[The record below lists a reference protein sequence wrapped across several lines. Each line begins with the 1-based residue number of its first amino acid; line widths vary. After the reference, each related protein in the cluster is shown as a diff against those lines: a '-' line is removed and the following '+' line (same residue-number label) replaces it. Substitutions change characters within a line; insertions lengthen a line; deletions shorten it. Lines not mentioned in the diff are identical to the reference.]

1 MKIRLLIISII
12 MFLSSSGYTQETGF
26 GKFTGQ
32 VFADYFYNIA
42 RDTAF
47 SSFKNVAVDGL
58 QDINGFA
65 LRRAA
70 LNYDVDISEKFMARF
85 RLEADSK

>member
-1 MKIRLLIISII
+1 MKTKLFIISII
-12 MFLSSSGYTQETGF
+12 MFVSSRGFAQETTF

-47 SSFKNVAVDGL
+47 SSFKNVAVDGF

-70 LNYDVDISEKFMARF
+70 LNYDVDISE
-85 RLEADSK
+85 